1 MMYSA
6 RSRRWAELVV
16 LTSFAVTQP
25 IFTAVG
31 ENATFLV
38 AHDLRGPSLIAYA
51 LALSV
56 IPAAV
61 FIALDEVLVAAGGG
75 RSAPLGSVLRGTIL
89 ASIVAPPLNQA
100 IGWDGVPS
108 LIAFLGLVTV
118 GSVIFMKLPVVQT
131 AVRFALPAPI
141 VFFVWFLFVSPA
153 SALVGE
159 QGDVAVRSNSVKST
173 SVVWLIFDQLPLSL
187 MIEPDGSIAEERFPH
202 FAELARTST
211 WYPRATTVAS
221 DTGIAVPSSLSGTFV
236 PSGTLPVVSAT
247 PVNLFTIFGGS
258 HAIRATETFTQLCP
272 DSLCRP
278 APEKSAPDL
287 GSLWA
292 DTLIVLVRLLVP
304 DAVADRLVPEINDR
318 WADFGRV
325 ETEDIDLTI
334 EGEATTYE
342 EVQEHRTRGNDR
354 ALAENFLDG
363 LRTSSEPT
371 VHYLHIEKPH
381 EPLLL
386 LPDGRSFDPCTCFR
400 VDEEEAWPEA
410 PEMATQRLQQYLLQA
425 LYVDSFVGEVLDAME
440 ASSLNDDAILVVM
453 SDHGASLRPGSKNR
467 EIDAE
472 NVNDILPVP
481 MFVRRPGQTVG
492 GVDTRTTQLIDLL
505 PTVVEELGLSSDDF
519 DLDGVSLLQSPG
531 ADIDPRIITPQG
543 VVAPPGDP
551 DPTKSPLPV
560 WIEDLFPMP
569 SNPFQWGPHAD
580 LFGQES
586 AGLAAGNS
594 ALEATIATLDRF
606 SAVDPTGPYVPANV
620 IGALHGSEEPVDLAV
635 SVNGVIAGTGTTFL
649 GDEWHITLML
659 DPAYLVSGENQLALY
674 EITSDGLLLVRMR

>member
-1 MMYSA
+1 M
-6 RSRRWAELVV
+6 
-16 LTSFAVTQP
+16 
-25 IFTAVG
+25 
-31 ENATFLV
+31 
-38 AHDLRGPSLIAYA
+38 
-51 LALSV
+51 
-56 IPAAV
+56 
-61 FIALDEVLVAAGGG
+61 
-75 RSAPLGSVLRGTIL
+75 
-89 ASIVAPPLNQA
+89 
-100 IGWDGVPS
+100 IGWDGALS
-108 LIAFLGLVTV
+108 LMAFLGLVIV
-118 GSVIFMKLPVVQT
+118 GSVLFMRLQVVPT
-131 AVRFALPAPI
+131 AIRFALPAPI
-141 VFFVWFLFVSPA
+141 VFVAWFLFVSPA
-153 SALVGE
+153 SALVIE
-159 QGDVAVRSNSVKST
+159 QGDVAVRSNSVEST

-211 WYPRATTVAS
+211 WYPRATTVIS
-221 DTGIAVPSSLSGTFV
+221 STGIAVPSSLSGTFV

-278 APEKSAPDL
+278 APEKSAPDV

-334 EGEATTYE
+334 EGEATTPE
-342 EVQEHRTRGNDR
+342 EVQEHRTRGDDR

-400 VDEEEAWPEA
+400 VDEEGAWPEA

-440 ASSLNDDAILVVM
+440 ASGLNDDAILVVI

-492 GVDTRTTQLIDLL
+492 GVGTRTTQLIDLL
-505 PTVVEELGLSSDDF
+505 PTIVEELGLSSDDF
-519 DLDGVSLLQSPG
+519 ELDGVSLLQSPG
-531 ADIDPRIITPQG
+531 ADIKTHIITPQG

-551 DPTKSPLPV
+551 GSDEVAP
-560 WIEDLFPMP
+560 
-569 SNPFQWGPHAD
+569 AC
-580 LFGQES
+580 
-586 AGLAAGNS
+586 
-594 ALEATIATLDRF
+594 LDRR
-606 SAVDPTGPYVPANV
+606 PVPDA
-620 IGALHGSEEPVDLAV
+620 I
-635 SVNGVIAGTGTTFL
+635 
-649 GDEWHITLML
+649 
-659 DPAYLVSGENQLALY
+659 
-674 EITSDGLLLVRMR
+674 